1 MLITLVTCK
10 HVVFQIFLPLPA
22 PHYPFHFWMHRMQP
36 VLPSVGTGNGRYNTS
51 GHGVKIEDEVEHRA
65 AVKTLKYTAHG
76 IYGFKSLYMI
86 RELNIY

>member
-10 HVVFQIFLPLPA
+10 HGVSFPSRSPPPTTLFIFG
-22 PHYPFHFWMHRMQP
+22 MHRMQE

-76 IYGFKSLYMI
+76 I
-86 RELNIY
+86 